1 MSVHD
6 LYHFDPTEKQ
16 AEILRVIFA
25 YFDAGKAPTYQQIK
39 DSLSYGPAVS
49 MNAIRCSLRILA
61 REGAI
66 VLVYGDDHLPEH
78 VYGMKGYAKP
88 TPAAYRR
95 FRVTGAL

>member
-1 MSVHD
+1 MSQSD
-6 LYHFDPTEKQ
+6 LDHFDPTDKQ

-25 YFDAGKAPTYQQIK
+25 FTDAGVAPTYKQVK
-39 DSLSYGPAVS
+39 AKLSYGPAVS
-49 MNAIRCSLRILA
+49 FGAITCSLRILA

-66 VLVYGDDHLPEH
+66 KLVYGDLHEPAH
-78 VYGMKGYAKP
+78 RYGLKGYVIP